1 MKRLRIRLWRLPS
14 ARSRSRLRR
23 GGIELI
29 EMPASASPPRSYSAR
44 RVLYS
49 FEPEKPAKEAG
60 TEGKPGRI
68 YVRYIRVIRVGDTVF
83 VTRQVIS
90 VSGSAYRDLKK
101 LAEEERDGVIDAMA
115 DGLEEPL
122 WEVLA
127 DSWETIDLGDF
138 GSLAEAVN
146 ALRDTLKSYLIGDP
160 VKFAGS
166 ALGLV
171 DLSLLEAIAERVP
184 IPGLDRSLGEIRH
197 YAEIAGIVLVVLA
210 GGHILACASFK
221 LWVHDELGQLLAKLI
236 KTVLRELGAKPVQR
250 PSPAEAEDDWPP
262 PDRPDQ
268 TPPHSG
274 PDPNPPDHH
283 NDDQDKDPPN
293 SGPPPASSGGSPVR
307 SYSSADHGQPGTAP
321 PFHPTAGA
329 APTQPVT
336 DNEIPGSAA
345 PEPQDAAQTRRV
357 LHGQR
362 PARHRQL
369 DLDQTDVIQAGR
381 SARVRAASPE
391 VEQPPRP
398 RGPVSASAERARPA
412 EVREA
417 REVREVDSGRPA
429 GARAAVPRGAAA
441 QWNDLVSRREAEP
454 VRLPRGRVSASAER
468 ARPAEVREAREV
480 REVDSGRP
488 AGARAAAPRGAA
500 AQWNDLVSRR
510 EAEPVRLPRGRVS
523 ASAERARPAEV
534 REVREAREVRE
545 VDSGR
550 PAGARA
556 AAPRGAAAQWND
568 LVSRREAEPVR
579 LPRGRVSASAERARR
594 RSARSARLARSARWT
609 ADGPRAPGRRP
620 RGTAGRPAGQSSRCG
635 NRAPRTLRHPD
646 ASGAR
651 TAELLR

>member
-1 MKRLRIRLWRLPS
+1 MERLRIRLWRLPS

-29 EMPASASPPRSYSAR
+29 EMPASASLPPSYSAR

-49 FEPEKPAKEAG
+49 FEPEKPTKEAG

-146 ALRDTLKSYLIGDP
+146 ALQDTLKSYLIGDP

-283 NDDQDKDPPN
+283 NDDQDKDPPD
-293 SGPPPASSGGSPVR
+293 SGPPPASSGGSPVG

-321 PFHPTAGA
+321 LFHPTAAA

-336 DNEIPGSAA
+336 DNEIPASAA
-345 PEPQDAAQTRRV
+345 PEPQETAQTRRV

-369 DLDQTDVIQAGR
+369 DLDQIGVIQAGR

-398 RGPVSASAERARPA
+398 RGRVSASAERARPA

-417 REVREVDSGRPA
+417 REVDSGRPA

-454 VRLPRGRVSASAER
+454 VRLPRGRAER

-480 REVDSGRP
+480 DSGRP
-488 AGARAAAPRGAA
+488 AGARAAPWDGQAA
-500 AQWNDLVSRR
+500 RR
-510 EAEPVRLPRGRVS
+510 EAEPT
-523 ASAERARPAEV
+523 
-534 REVREAREVRE
+534 RE
-545 VDSGR
+545 
-550 PAGARA
+550 
-556 AAPRGAAAQWND
+556 
-568 LVSRREAEPVR
+568 
-579 LPRGRVSASAERARR
+579 
-594 RSARSARLARSARWT
+594 
-609 ADGPRAPGRRP
+609 PRAPDLTTPGRRE
-620 RGTAGRPAGQSSRCG
+620 RGTARRTPRMTDTQPEDSRSRANNEREIYGPTRMDGGRGFSR
-635 NRAPRTLRHPD
+635 
-646 ASGAR
+646 
-651 TAELLR
+651 